1 MKKSLMLIF
10 LMMMSWN
17 CFSQTATSNNSI
29 QLEKTVVK
37 FVIKDLILGD
47 GFKEE
52 LFLTDN
58 KIQLL
63 NQKIIL
69 KDSIILSLTSKNDN
83 FENILFSKQNQLDL
97 SQELSKK
104 LQTDLKKQKAKTK
117 LMGGAGI
124 LLAGAAVLIL
134 K

>member
-1 MKKSLMLIF
+1 MKKSLVLIF

-17 CFSQTATSNNSI
+17 CFSQTVTKDSSI
-29 QLEKTVVK
+29 QLEKTVAK
-37 FVIKDLILGD
+37 FIIKDLILGD

-83 FENILFSKQNQLDL
+83 FETILFSKQNQLDL

>member
-29 QLEKTVVK
+29 QLEKTVAK

-83 FENILFSKQNQLDL
+83 FKTILSSKQNQLDL

>member
-83 FENILFSKQNQLDL
+83 FETILSSKQNQLDL

>member
-1 MKKSLMLIF
+1 
-10 LMMMSWN
+10 
-17 CFSQTATSNNSI
+17 
-29 QLEKTVVK
+29 
-37 FVIKDLILGD
+37 
-47 GFKEE
+47 
-52 LFLTDN
+52 LTDN

-63 NQKIIL
+63 NQKINL
-69 KDSIILSLTSKNDN
+69 KDSIILNLTYKNDN
-83 FENILFSKQNQLDL
+83 FENILLSTKNQLDL

-117 LMGGAGI
+117 LYGGAGI

>member
-83 FENILFSKQNQLDL
+83 FETILFSKQNQLDL

>member
-1 MKKSLMLIF
+1 
-10 LMMMSWN
+10 MMMSWN
-17 CFSQTATSNNSI
+17 CFSQTATSDSSI
-29 QLEKTVVK
+29 QLEKTVAK

-69 KDSIILSLTSKNDN
+69 KDSIILNLTSKNDN
-83 FENILFSKQNQLDL
+83 FETILLSKENQLDL
-97 SQELSKK
+97 SIELSKK

-124 LLAGAAVLIL
+124 LLVGAAVLIL

>member
-1 MKKSLMLIF
+1 
-10 LMMMSWN
+10 
-17 CFSQTATSNNSI
+17 
-29 QLEKTVVK
+29 
-37 FVIKDLILGD
+37 
-47 GFKEE
+47 

-69 KDSIILSLTSKNDN
+69 KDSIILNLTSKNDN
-83 FENILFSKQNQLDL
+83 FETILLSKENQLDL
-97 SQELSKK
+97 SIELSKK

-124 LLAGAAVLIL
+124 LLVGAAVLIL

>member
-1 MKKSLMLIF
+1 
-10 LMMMSWN
+10 MSWN
-17 CFSQTATSNNSI
+17 CFSQTATSDSSI
-29 QLEKTVVK
+29 QLEKTVAR
-37 FVIKDLILGD
+37 FIIKDLILGD

-63 NQKIIL
+63 NQKINL
-69 KDSIILSLTSKNDN
+69 KDSIILNLTYKNDN
-83 FENILFSKQNQLDL
+83 FENILLSTKNQLDL

-117 LMGGAGI
+117 LYGGAGI

>member
-1 MKKSLMLIF
+1 
-10 LMMMSWN
+10 MSWN

-83 FENILFSKQNQLDL
+83 FETILSSKQNQLDL

>member
-1 MKKSLMLIF
+1 MKKSLVLIF

-17 CFSQTATSNNSI
+17 CFSQTATSDSSI
-29 QLEKTVVK
+29 QLEKTVAK

-69 KDSIILSLTSKNDN
+69 KDSIILNLTSKNDN
-83 FENILFSKQNQLDL
+83 FETILLSKENQLDL
-97 SQELSKK
+97 SIELSKK

-124 LLAGAAVLIL
+124 LLVGAAVLIL

>member
-1 MKKSLMLIF
+1 MKKSLVLIF

-17 CFSQTATSNNSI
+17 CFSQTATSDSSI
-29 QLEKTVVK
+29 QLEKTVAR
-37 FVIKDLILGD
+37 FIIKDLILGD

-63 NQKIIL
+63 NQKINL
-69 KDSIILSLTSKNDN
+69 KDSIILNLTYKNDN
-83 FENILFSKQNQLDL
+83 FENILLSTKNQLDL

-117 LMGGAGI
+117 LYGGAGI